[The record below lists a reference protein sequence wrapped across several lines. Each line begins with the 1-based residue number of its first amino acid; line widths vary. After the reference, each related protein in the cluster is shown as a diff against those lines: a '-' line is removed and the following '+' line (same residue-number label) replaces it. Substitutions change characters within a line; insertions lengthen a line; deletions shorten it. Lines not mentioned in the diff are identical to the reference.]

1 MSEIKQKLSVSVFES
16 LLKPS
21 TDYLGTE
28 LKRYFQNRIEE
39 AKAKR
44 EEQNLLS
51 HIESVRK
58 KSVSKQETELSY
70 SQLELFEQWAGE
82 VEKIDPSDETLSDIW
97 HNLLLNSEDSFNS
110 EVLLTKLKKLSSG
123 DAITLIKVLNRDSL
137 SREDR
142 YRLTT
147 LKDLGL
153 VEQNELKTGL
163 IQFLF
168 MAITF
173 LALLSTVVLLFSPPE
188 VLASL
193 SRPVSKTIAFLPM
206 IVSGLSAIGIVKYLK
221 AGNGKRFNIWR
232 LTWLG
237 ERLVS
242 LSKKERL

>member
-28 LKRYFQNRIEE
+28 LKGYFQHRIEG

-123 DAITLIKVLNRDSL
+123 DAITLIKVLNRNSL

-147 LKDLGL
+147 LKALGL

-193 SRPVSKTIAFLPM
+193 SKPVSKTIAFLPM
-206 IVSGLSAIGIVKYLK
+206 IASGLSAIGIIKYLK

-237 ERLVS
+237 DWLVS
-242 LSKKERL
+242 LRKKERL

>member
-28 LKRYFQNRIEE
+28 LKGYFQNRIEV

-123 DAITLIKVLNRDSL
+123 DAITLIKVLNRDNL

-147 LKDLGL
+147 LKALEL

-168 MAITF
+168 LAITF

-193 SRPVSKTIAFLPM
+193 SKPVSKTIAFLPM
-206 IVSGLSAIGIVKYLK
+206 IVAGLSSIGILKYLK

-237 ERLVS
+237 DRLVS

>member
-1 MSEIKQKLSVSVFES
+1 
-16 LLKPS
+16 
-21 TDYLGTE
+21 
-28 LKRYFQNRIEE
+28 
-39 AKAKR
+39 
-44 EEQNLLS
+44 
-51 HIESVRK
+51 
-58 KSVSKQETELSY
+58 ELSY

-123 DAITLIKVLNRDSL
+123 DAITLIKVLNRDNL

-147 LKDLGL
+147 LKALEL

-168 MAITF
+168 LAVTF
-173 LALLSTVVLLFSPPE
+173 LAFLSTVAFLFSPPE
-188 VLASL
+188 ALASL
-193 SRPVSKTIAFLPM
+193 SKPVSKIIAFLPM
-206 IVSGLSAIGIVKYLK
+206 IVAGLSSIGIIKYLK

>member
-28 LKRYFQNRIEE
+28 LKGYFQHRIEG

-82 VEKIDPSDETLSDIW
+82 VEKIDPSDETLSGIW

-147 LKDLGL
+147 LKALGL

-193 SRPVSKTIAFLPM
+193 SKPVSKTVAFLPM
-206 IVSGLSAIGIVKYLK
+206 IASGLSAIGIIKYLK

-237 ERLVS
+237 DRLVS
-242 LSKKERL
+242 LSKKELL

>member
-1 MSEIKQKLSVSVFES
+1 M
-16 LLKPS
+16 LKPS

-28 LKRYFQNRIEE
+28 LKGYFQNRIEV

-123 DAITLIKVLNRDSL
+123 DAITLIKVLNRDNL

-147 LKDLGL
+147 LKALEL

-168 MAITF
+168 LAITF

-193 SRPVSKTIAFLPM
+193 SKPVSKTIAFLPM
-206 IVSGLSAIGIVKYLK
+206 IVAGLSSIGILKYLK

-237 ERLVS
+237 DRLVS

>member
-28 LKRYFQNRIEE
+28 LKGYFQHRIEG

-123 DAITLIKVLNRDSL
+123 DAITLIKVLNRNSL
-137 SREDR
+137 SREDC

-147 LKDLGL
+147 LKALGL

-193 SRPVSKTIAFLPM
+193 SKPVSKTIAFLPM
-206 IVSGLSAIGIVKYLK
+206 IASGLSAIGIIKYLK

-237 ERLVS
+237 DWLVS
-242 LSKKERL
+242 LRKKERL

>member
-28 LKRYFQNRIEE
+28 LKGYFQHRIEG

-123 DAITLIKVLNRDSL
+123 DAITLIKVLNRNSL

-147 LKDLGL
+147 LKALGL

-193 SRPVSKTIAFLPM
+193 SKPVSKTIAFLPM
-206 IVSGLSAIGIVKYLK
+206 IASGLSAIGIIKYLK

-237 ERLVS
+237 DRLVS
-242 LSKKERL
+242 LSKKELL

>member
-28 LKRYFQNRIEE
+28 LKGYFQHRIEG

-82 VEKIDPSDETLSDIW
+82 VEKINPSDETLSDIW

-123 DAITLIKVLNRDSL
+123 DAITLIKVLNRNSL

-147 LKDLGL
+147 LKALGL

-193 SRPVSKTIAFLPM
+193 SKPVSKTIAFLPM
-206 IVSGLSAIGIVKYLK
+206 IASGLSAIGIIKYLK

-237 ERLVS
+237 DRLVS
-242 LSKKERL
+242 LRKKERL

>member
-1 MSEIKQKLSVSVFES
+1 VSEIKQKLSVSVFES

-28 LKRYFQNRIEE
+28 LKGYFQHRIEG

-82 VEKIDPSDETLSDIW
+82 VEKIDPSDETLSGIW

-147 LKDLGL
+147 LKALGL

-193 SRPVSKTIAFLPM
+193 SKPVSKTVAFLPM
-206 IVSGLSAIGIVKYLK
+206 IASGLSAIGIIKYLK

-237 ERLVS
+237 DRLVS
-242 LSKKERL
+242 LSKKELL

>member
-21 TDYLGTE
+21 TDYLGNE
-28 LKRYFQNRIEE
+28 LKGYFQNRIEG

-110 EVLLTKLKKLSSG
+110 EVMLTKLKKLSSG

-137 SREDR
+137 NREDR

-147 LKDLGL
+147 LKALEL
-153 VEQNELKTGL
+153 VEKNELKTGL

-168 MAITF
+168 MAVTF
-173 LALLSTVVLLFSPPE
+173 LAFLSTVTLLFSPPE
-188 VLASL
+188 VLANL
-193 SRPVSKTIAFLPM
+193 SKPASKTIAFLPM
-206 IVSGLSAIGIVKYLK
+206 IVSGLSAIGIIKYLK

>member
-28 LKRYFQNRIEE
+28 LKGYFQHRIEG

-82 VEKIDPSDETLSDIW
+82 VEKIDPSDETLSGIW

-123 DAITLIKVLNRDSL
+123 DAITLIKVLNRNRL

-147 LKDLGL
+147 LKALGL

-193 SRPVSKTIAFLPM
+193 SKPVSKTVAFLPM
-206 IVSGLSAIGIVKYLK
+206 IASGLSAIGIIKYLK

-237 ERLVS
+237 DRLVS
-242 LSKKERL
+242 LSKKELL

>member
-28 LKRYFQNRIEE
+28 LKGYFQHRIEG

-123 DAITLIKVLNRDSL
+123 DAITLIKVLNRNSL

-147 LKDLGL
+147 LKALGL

-193 SRPVSKTIAFLPM
+193 SKPVSKTIAFLPM
-206 IVSGLSAIGIVKYLK
+206 IASGLSAIGIIKYLK

-237 ERLVS
+237 DRLVS
-242 LSKKERL
+242 LRKKERL

>member
-1 MSEIKQKLSVSVFES
+1 
-16 LLKPS
+16 
-21 TDYLGTE
+21 
-28 LKRYFQNRIEE
+28 
-39 AKAKR
+39 AKR

-123 DAITLIKVLNRDSL
+123 DAITLIKVLNRDNL

-147 LKDLGL
+147 LKALEL

-168 MAITF
+168 LAVTF
-173 LALLSTVVLLFSPPE
+173 LAFLSTVAFLFSPPE
-188 VLASL
+188 ALASL
-193 SRPVSKTIAFLPM
+193 SKPVSKIIAFLPM
-206 IVSGLSAIGIVKYLK
+206 IVAGLSSIGIIKYLK

>member
-1 MSEIKQKLSVSVFES
+1 M
-16 LLKPS
+16 KPS

-28 LKRYFQNRIEE
+28 LKGYFQHRIEG

-82 VEKIDPSDETLSDIW
+82 VEKIDPSDETLSGIW

-147 LKDLGL
+147 LKALGL

-193 SRPVSKTIAFLPM
+193 SKPVSKTVAFLPM
-206 IVSGLSAIGIVKYLK
+206 IASGLSAIGIIKYLK

-237 ERLVS
+237 DRLVS
-242 LSKKERL
+242 LSKKELL